1 MKTYVNNNLLLLQL
15 LLDDVKQRGGF
26 PSDCL
31 RDAVLAASSSS
42 LDPRMKIE
50 SLTTKRFR
58 TMQLEGQCIKQALI
72 NALQLGQ
79 PEAVEVSR
87 S

>member
-1 MKTYVNNNLLLLQL
+1 M
-15 LLDDVKQRGGF
+15 
-26 PSDCL
+26 
-31 RDAVLAASSSS
+31 LAASYSS
-42 LDPRMKIE
+42 LDPQKKIE
-50 SLTTKRFR
+50 SLTEKPFGI
-58 TMQLEGQCIKQALI
+58 MKLEGQCIKQALI